1 MVVVVVV
8 AVEDQYG
15 RWNNDDASSQTT
27 RPSAAHRVRSSVMS
41 GREIMVRNAPMGPPN
56 SYSND
61 GADGDGDD
69 DATEGAVEADDDD
82 AEEMVGPTAPLIAPP
97 ATVGG
102 GRDGYLSL
110 GFSRIVV
117 VVICCCI
124 CDIVYT
130 IDRGIRDTG
139 G

>member
-1 MVVVVVV
+1 
-8 AVEDQYG
+8 
-15 RWNNDDASSQTT
+15 
-27 RPSAAHRVRSSVMS
+27 MS
-41 GREIMVRNAPMGPPN
+41 GREIMVRNAPTGPPN

-69 DATEGAVEADDDD
+69 DDDTEGAVEADDDD
-82 AEEMVGPTAPLIAPP
+82 AEEMVGPTGPLIAPP

-117 VVICCCI
+117 VICCCI
-124 CDIVYT
+124 YLLTSTLGHLQQASTAGFT
-130 IDRGIRDTG
+130 IFPSFVALVPKKRM
-139 G
+139 

>member
-1 MVVVVVV
+1 
-8 AVEDQYG
+8 
-15 RWNNDDASSQTT
+15 
-27 RPSAAHRVRSSVMS
+27 
-41 GREIMVRNAPMGPPN
+41 MGPPN

-117 VVICCCI
+117 V
-124 CDIVYT
+124 
-130 IDRGIRDTG
+130 G
-139 G
+139 GGGDMLLYLFFFPRFFAETSYDMYVLCQQR